1 MKNSTTPDCLNWKLI
16 GNWGIS
22 LDQDLMLVDRM
33 SIEILTSNVAFLS
46 ATKLKG
52 RIEILMKVKSRLI
65 EDWDS
70 GQKQM

>member
-1 MKNSTTPDCLNWKLI
+1 
-16 GNWGIS
+16 
-22 LDQDLMLVDRM
+22 MLVDRM